1 MYITIQVWWFHCD
14 YQSISIIEK
23 GHCFK
28 GHNLYKLISRL
39 FSPIVSRAD
48 GSDLS
53 LVISVYEELNLIY
66 KSWKRLNPSVKT
78 LREYLI

>member
-1 MYITIQVWWFHCD
+1 MFGYFYHDINDEIYHIQTNVH
-14 YQSISIIEK
+14 
-23 GHCFK
+23 
-28 GHNLYKLISRL
+28 
-39 FSPIVSRAD
+39 

-78 LREYLI
+78 IERTLDLILNSGYSIISPK